1 MPEDLQK
8 IKAII
13 RHYLK
18 TGDDTSRSEF
28 AYQPP
33 FPRPTKEE
41 LLAAL
46 SKEVRKREQKH
57 PTATLPPGIDP
68 LLLAGSRAEA
78 MARGFFPAAEQEPV
92 QRVLE
97 HSVIFLTADNIHG
110 LIVVTR
116 WIGAAW
122 RIANIYLD
130 SIGAE
135 PLGKDEDFQAVGLGE
150 ENTSYVSLKYFSE
163 DDPFADYVVH
173 EMAHLFHN
181 WKRASIGLKETRNR
195 EFLLNI
201 SFAKREIFAFACEAY
216 SRIMELGKSPSERR
230 ELFERFS
237 RESRIHTGE
246 EREELL
252 QIVRAAVE
260 TRNGWKRILK
270 MCSNEK
276 PKSRDASI
284 STIVRSF
291 NG

>member
-1 MPEDLQK
+1 MAEDLLK
-8 IKAII
+8 IDAII

-18 TGDDTSRSEF
+18 TGDDTNRTEF
-28 AYQPP
+28 AYKPP
-33 FPRPTKEE
+33 FPRPTREE

-46 SKEVRKREQKH
+46 SEEVRKREQKH
-57 PTATLPPGIDP
+57 PTATLPPGINP
-68 LLLAGSRAEA
+68 LLLARSRAES
-78 MARGFFPAAEQEPV
+78 MARGFFPDVEREPV

-97 HSVIFLTADNIHG
+97 QSVIFLTAHNIHG
-110 LIVVTR
+110 LIASTR
-116 WIGAAW
+116 WLGTAW

-150 ENTSYVSLKYFSE
+150 ETASYVSLKYFSE

-181 WKRASIGLKETRNR
+181 WKRVSIGLKETRHK

-201 SFAKREIFAFACEAY
+201 SFKKREIFAFACEAY
-216 SRIMELGKSPSERR
+216 SRILELGKNPSERR
-230 ELFERFS
+230 QLFERFS
-237 RESRIHTGE
+237 RESRIPIGE

-260 TRNGWKRILK
+260 TRNGWKKILK
-270 MCSNEK
+270 MCSDEK
-276 PKSRDASI
+276 PKSRAASI
-284 STIVRSF
+284 RAFVRSL

>member
-1 MPEDLQK
+1 MPEDLHK
-8 IKAII
+8 IKTIT
-13 RHYLK
+13 RHYLE

-28 AYQPP
+28 AYKSP

-46 SKEVRKREQKH
+46 SKEVRKREQKY

-68 LLLAGSRAEA
+68 LSLARSRAQS

-97 HSVIFLTADNIHG
+97 CSVIFLTADNIHG
-110 LIVVTR
+110 LIASTR
-116 WIGAAW
+116 WLGTAW

-150 ENTSYVSLKYFSE
+150 ENTSYVSLKYFNE
-163 DDPFADYVVH
+163 NDPFADYVVH

-181 WKRASIGLKETRNR
+181 WKRASIGLKETRKK

-216 SRIMELGKSPSERR
+216 SRILELGKNPLQRR
-230 ELFERFS
+230 KLFERFS
-237 RESRIHTGE
+237 RESRIPTGK
-246 EREELL
+246 EREDLL
-252 QIVRAAVE
+252 QIVRTAVE
-260 TRNGWKRILK
+260 TRNGWKKILA
-270 MCSNEK
+270 MCSVEK
-276 PKSRDASI
+276 PQSRAACI
-284 STIVRSF
+284 SAIARSL